1 MVSLGGLPLASA
13 TADLWIA
20 APRSEMNAGD
30 SAGPPAVSVASIR
43 SPLALAVKV

>member
-1 MVSLGGLPLASA
+1 LPLESV

-20 APRSEMNAGD
+20 APRSAMNAAD
-30 SAGPPAVSVASIR
+30 SAGPSAVSVVSIR